1 MWRAASL
8 PPSGGHQCFVNG
20 NAHVTKLMQAK
31 DRLPPIWKISFTP
44 SGRDGGAMTRRRLRH
59 YKAVLAHHLP
69 KLRPTAT
76 DDVAP
81 DEVE

>member
-1 MWRAASL
+1 
-8 PPSGGHQCFVNG
+8 
-20 NAHVTKLMQAK
+20 
-31 DRLPPIWKISFTP
+31 
-44 SGRDGGAMTRRRLRH
+44 MTRRRLRH